1 MKQMTN
7 VEKIIINS
15 MFADGFNAEK
25 HFLLLAK
32 RRTHILLKII
42 IPRIENDLN
51 VENGF
56 IQSLPGKYYW
66 HNRIIQDRN
75 QHKGCNTVS

>member
-1 MKQMTN
+1 MAFLEKSSADGQRQEKVRGRQDTRVKQMTN

-42 IPRIENDLN
+42 IPRIEFD
-51 VENGF
+51 
-56 IQSLPGKYYW
+56 
-66 HNRIIQDRN
+66 
-75 QHKGCNTVS
+75 